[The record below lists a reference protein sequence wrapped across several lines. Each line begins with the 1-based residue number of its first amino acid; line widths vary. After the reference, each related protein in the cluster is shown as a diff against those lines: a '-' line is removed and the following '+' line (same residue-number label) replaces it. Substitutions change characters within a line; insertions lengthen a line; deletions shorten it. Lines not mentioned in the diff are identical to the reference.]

1 MVLLSEEE
9 KWLVIEVLM
18 DVGVVFIVI
27 NIGWYGGVIVVD
39 VKLFKKIIKVN
50 VGIKVV
56 GGIKI
61 YK

>member
-1 MVLLSEEE
+1 MVLFIKDE
-9 KWLVIEVLM
+9 KYLVIEVLM

-39 VKLFKKIIKVN
+39 VKLFKEIIKVN
-50 VGIKVV
+50 VGIKAV

-61 YK
+61 YE